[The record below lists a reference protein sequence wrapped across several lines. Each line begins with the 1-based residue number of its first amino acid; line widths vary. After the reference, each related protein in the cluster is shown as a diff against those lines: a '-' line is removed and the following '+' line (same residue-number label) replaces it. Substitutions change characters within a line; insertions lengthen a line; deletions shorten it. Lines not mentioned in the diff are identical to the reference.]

1 MGSAWQLARTN
12 WAIMIHRM
20 AKAARC
26 SRFETKIAA
35 SAAMASSFGLLEAR
49 QRKSGAAGNTKGV
62 RMIPFVRELTFEYGR
77 CDQVSPLI
85 RRVIARNPGPFTYTG
100 TGVYIVGRG
109 EVAVIDPGP
118 DLPEHFEALKAA
130 LAGERVTHVL
140 VTHHHLD
147 HSPLAHPLAE
157 MFGAKV
163 HGRPAPP
170 DHGEANAPGLEE
182 GADGRFRPDV
192 ELSDGDVVGG
202 PGWTLEAVTTP
213 GHTSNH
219 VCFALKEENALFSG
233 DHIMGWSTTVITPP
247 DGDMGD
253 YFESLAKVRARN
265 FDTLWPTHG
274 APVREVGPF
283 IDAYVA
289 HRRAREAQILE
300 ALGAGFTSIPA
311 MVPSLYA
318 AVDPRLHPAAALSV
332 LAHMIQLVKEGRVV
346 AEGSGLDGEYR
357 LA

>member
-1 MGSAWQLARTN
+1 MNGPNRS
-12 WAIMIHRM
+12 
-20 AKAARC
+20 
-26 SRFETKIAA
+26 ET
-35 SAAMASSFGLLEAR
+35 
-49 QRKSGAAGNTKGV
+49 
-62 RMIPFVRELTFEYGR
+62 MIPFVRELAFEYGR

-109 EVAVIDPGP
+109 EVAVVDPGP

-147 HSPLAHPLAE
+147 HSPLARPLAAL
-157 MFGAKV
+157 FGAKV
-163 HGRPAPP
+163 HGRAAPAS
-170 DHGEANAPGLEE
+170 HGEAAPGLEE
-182 GADGRFRPDV
+182 GADDRFQPDV
-192 ELSDGDVVGG
+192 ELADGDVISG

-253 YFESLAKVRARN
+253 YFASLAKVRTRN

-283 IDAYVA
+283 VDAYIA

-300 ALGAGFTSIPA
+300 ALGAGFTAIPA

-332 LAHMIQLVKEGRVV
+332 LAHMNQLVKEGRVI
-346 AEGSGLDGEYR
+346 ADGEGLSGQYR